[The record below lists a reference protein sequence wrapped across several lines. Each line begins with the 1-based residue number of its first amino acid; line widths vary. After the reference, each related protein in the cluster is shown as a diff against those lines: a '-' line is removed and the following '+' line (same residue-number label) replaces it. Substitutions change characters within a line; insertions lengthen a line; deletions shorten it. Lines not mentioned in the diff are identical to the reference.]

1 MSRSYK
7 KNPVCTDGS
16 PHTTK
21 ESKKFANK
29 KVRGY
34 EDLPDGSAYKK
45 VSDSYD
51 IHDFVIKCTWQEA
64 KEKWERE
71 EWIRQ
76 EFPTL
81 KSYYRNWLK
90 YYRSK

>member
-21 ESKKFANK
+21 ELKKFANK

-34 EDLPDGSAYKK
+34 EDLPNGSAYKK
-45 VSDSYD
+45 VSQSYD
-51 IHDFVIKCTWQEA
+51 IHDYICSCTWQEE

-71 EWIRQ
+71 EWIRKD
-76 EFPTL
+76 FPTL

-90 YYRSK
+90 YYKTN